1 MCHHMIDESLHEL
14 TEDEREEL
22 LAEHDE
28 AELAEEFTDEE
39 LDAIRAA

>member
-1 MCHHMIDESLHEL
+1 MCHHLTDESLHVLSEA
-14 TEDEREEL
+14 EREEL